1 MLDNSIY
8 SNQLTSRQTIKLI
21 NEVFFLY
28 FLFLKSQFELKLFT
42 KIFLLILTNINIF
55 YINILLVRRDKILVI
70 KFLNVITK
78 VMYTYI
84 FVKNITIK
92 KITACC

>member
-55 YINILLVRRDKILVI
+55 YINILLVRGDKILVI

>member
-55 YINILLVRRDKILVI
+55 YINILLVRGDKILVI

-78 VMYTYI
+78 LCTHIYLL
-84 FVKNITIK
+84 
-92 KITACC
+92 KILL